1 VAIPRGDF
9 TELLRELR
17 SAGPVDRVRLLAKS
31 LAALRGLSPWD
42 RKVLLRMAGFEG
54 AEVLVER
61 LARED
66 EATARRLRGLLKE
79 LEGRPAELERTMRAL
94 ADPARRGEALDQLLA
109 VLDEGF
115 EEPEPEAAPPPPPE
129 PPGAPVPEPP
139 PVPERPISLA
149 PPGPP
154 PPRAKA
160 SRQGPRATARPEPG
174 PQPPTKAA
182 PPPKAP
188 SSQASPPPAP
198 PPKATPEPVLEPA
211 PAPSPKA
218 PPEPVVQAAPPPPRR
233 PAAAAAPPSDPGGSA
248 PEGDGS
254 AAGGVLGRLLELRRR
269 IAAGEAP
276 DAAAL
281 RRAFDRDIPFP
292 WARRR
297 ALQAWLEAAP
307 PTDLDESLA
316 LIDELGT
323 PSARAWCLGALA
335 GRGNW
340 SDAEWRRIV
349 EAAPTPAARRRLER
363 RR

>member
-79 LEGRPAELERTMRAL
+79 LEGRPEELERTMRAL

-115 EEPEPEAAPPPPPE
+115 EEPEPETPPPAVPE
-129 PPGAPVPEPP
+129 PPGAPLPEPP

-149 PPGPP
+149 PPGPL

-160 SRQGPRATARPEPG
+160 SRQAPRATARPEPA

-182 PPPKAP
+182 PPPRAP
-188 SSQASPPPAP
+188 SSQASPPQ
-198 PPKATPEPVLEPA
+198 ATPEPVLEPA

-218 PPEPVVQAAPPPPRR
+218 PPEPVVLAAPPPPRR
-233 PAAAAAPPSDPGGSA
+233 PAAPATPPDRPEESV

-254 AAGGVLGRLLELRRR
+254 GAGSVLGRLLELRRR

-276 DAAAL
+276 DAATL
-281 RRAFDRDIPFP
+281 RRAFDRDLPFP

-307 PTDLDESLA
+307 PADLDESLA

-349 EAAPTPAARRRLER
+349 AAAPTPAARRRLER